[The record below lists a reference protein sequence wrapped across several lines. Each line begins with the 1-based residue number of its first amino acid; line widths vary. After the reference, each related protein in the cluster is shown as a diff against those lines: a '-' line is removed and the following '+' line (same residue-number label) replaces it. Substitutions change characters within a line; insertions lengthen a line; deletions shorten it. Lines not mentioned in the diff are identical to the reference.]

1 MRTSG
6 ILLIISIMVLS
17 SLAHATLAI
26 CPACKGDPPDW
37 SASATD
43 FLEGKPTNDI
53 PSGLNGAQQ
62 ARLLDAQI
70 DSKKS
75 AGQAPNAVSNPTV
88 TPTYNSTPTLNIV
101 LNDIRAVPNP
111 ANFSAPVMI
120 TAVFGNNSSINA
132 TTNNL
137 SASTDLTT
145 MAVYADIKNPVGT
158 EIGRVNMRLTSGNE
172 YAGIWNA
179 NVASGTYKATIDA
192 SGSGG
197 AKTFS
202 DALQIVVNGPKNSPN
217 ANHAIRN
224 LG

>member
-1 MRTSG
+1 M
-6 ILLIISIMVLS
+6 ILSVMVLS

-37 SASATD
+37 TPSATA
-43 FLEGKPTNDI
+43 FLEGKPTNDT
-53 PSGLNGAQQ
+53 PSGLNGPQE
-62 ARLLDAQI
+62 ARYLDAQI

-88 TPTYNSTPTLNIV
+88 TPTHNSTPTLNIV

-111 ANFSAPVMI
+111 ANFLDPIKI
-120 TAVFGNNSSINA
+120 TAVFGNNSSVNA
-132 TTNNL
+132 TPNNL
-137 SASTDLTT
+137 STRLDLTN
-145 MAVYADIKNPVGT
+145 MAVYADIKNSAGT
-158 EIGRVNMRLTSGNE
+158 EIGRVNIKRTSGSE

-197 AKTFS
+197 SKTFN
-202 DALQIVVNGPKNSPN
+202 DALLIVVNASKNNPGTV
-217 ANHAIRN
+217 HAIRN